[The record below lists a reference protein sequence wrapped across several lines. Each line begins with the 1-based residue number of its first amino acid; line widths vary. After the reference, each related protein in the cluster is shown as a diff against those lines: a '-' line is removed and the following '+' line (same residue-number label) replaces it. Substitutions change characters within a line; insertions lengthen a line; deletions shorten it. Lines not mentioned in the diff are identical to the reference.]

1 MGALTMQELNGLGQA
16 EVIAAL
22 VGPLVQGGADIYR
35 TVEESKAAKKEL
47 KARQQEALIAQ
58 TTERERLAALERQSA
73 LATAAAIR
81 QSQASQAFWAQYM
94 PYIFGGVGLLA
105 LSFVAVSAVKARKKK
120 ATATSGS

>member
-1 MGALTMQELNGLGQA
+1 MSALTMQELNGLGQG

-22 VGPLVQGGADIYR
+22 VGPLVQGGADIFR
-35 TVEESKAAKKEL
+35 TIEESKASKKEL

-58 TTERERLAALERQSA
+58 TTERERLAALERQGA